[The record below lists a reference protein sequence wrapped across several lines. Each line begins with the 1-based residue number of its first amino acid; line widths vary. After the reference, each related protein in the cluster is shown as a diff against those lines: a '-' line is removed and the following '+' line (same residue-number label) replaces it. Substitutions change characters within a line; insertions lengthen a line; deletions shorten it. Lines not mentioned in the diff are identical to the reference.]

1 VQRTGI
7 LSAVL
12 IAALVFTGNAAAST
26 RHGCRVGKGKTVLR
40 TPGLVVY
47 SRVNRGDPYGARTV
61 YACAWRTGRARTI
74 GSRVSLD
81 TESADTKVRA
91 HAGVHL
97 VVDASHDD
105 QYAHAVRTTWWNI
118 ATGRKR
124 TLYALH
130 APIAG
135 PARTTGARL
144 DRALLTSDGCTVL
157 ALSIDRAAN
166 TATVLSAPFSGPLAE
181 FDHGTADAVPIA
193 GLGLAGRTATWTN
206 AGQPRRADLARA
218 AC

>member
-1 VQRTGI
+1 
-7 LSAVL
+7 
-12 IAALVFTGNAAAST
+12 
-26 RHGCRVGKGKTVLR
+26 
-40 TPGLVVY
+40 
-47 SRVNRGDPYGARTV
+47 VNRGDPYGARTV

-124 TLYALH
+124 TLYAL
-130 APIAG
+130 
-135 PARTTGARL
+135 
-144 DRALLTSDGCTVL
+144 
-157 ALSIDRAAN
+157 
-166 TATVLSAPFSGPLAE
+166 
-181 FDHGTADAVPIA
+181 DAPIA